1 MARQSKMLRL
11 QIKEDKSMLY
21 KKNGT
26 PRLEQELFKQP
37 TAEYRGTPFW
47 AWNCKLEQKELEW
60 QLEILK
66 KMGFGG
72 AHMHVRTGMATP
84 YLSDEYMEL
93 IKACVKKAKS
103 EDMLAWLYDED
114 RWPSGAAGGLVT
126 KDKRYR
132 ARHILVTPVPYGSG
146 ADKKEPGDG
155 SRVGGE
161 RTENGELL
169 VCFDVE
175 LDQEGYLKGWHMI
188 SEEEPAEHEK
198 WYVYLEQSTE
208 NPWYNNQTYV
218 NTLDKAAIDK
228 FIEVTYESYNRT
240 IADEFDKTVP
250 SIFTDEPQFTHKST
264 LKYATEKADVTLP
277 WTDDLPQTF
286 AAAYDGED
294 ILAGIPELIWDR
306 ADGQVSVIRY
316 HYHDHVCERFTG
328 AFADNC
334 GKWCKE
340 HGLELTGHMMDEPT
354 LASQTK
360 SLGEAMRSYRGF
372 GLPGIDMLCSRFEY
386 TTAKQTQSAVHQ
398 YGREGMLSELYGVTN
413 WDYDFRGHKLHGDW
427 QAALGVTIRVPHLAW
442 VSMAGEAKRDY
453 PASINYQSPWWNQYS
468 MVEDHFARTNTAMT
482 RGKAV
487 VKVGVIHPIESYW
500 LHWGPAEQTALVR
513 SNMDSNFQDMT
524 KWLLFGGIDFD
535 FISESLLPD
544 LCEKADAPLK
554 VGEMAYDVILVPG
567 CETLRSTTLERLESF
582 VEAGGKLIFAG
593 ELPYLENACPSGRG
607 AALAGKAQC
616 IQFTRSA
623 VLKAMESARIVE
635 IRDQTGT
642 LTHNLLYQ
650 MRQDKEGRWL
660 FIAHGREPYNKNIS
674 SCQDLRIRVAGNWKV
689 TLYNTMNGEKE
700 EVDHCIKGDATEIYR
715 RMYDYDSLLL
725 WLEPVAKDDDGEAA
739 PVFAAATKEVQDA
752 SASAENRSAVKAPR
766 IHEIP
771 LTVPYSLS
779 EPNALL
785 LDQAEYALDDGEW
798 QAKEEILRLDD
809 ACRRKLGW
817 PSRKANVAQP
827 WVIKEE
833 AVTHRVHLRFQILS
847 AIAYAGAQLAIED
860 AERIQLIWNGQAVE
874 SKVTGWY
881 VDKSIKTVALP
892 PIMAGENVLEVSIPF
907 GERTNVEWAYL
918 LGDFGVEVFG
928 RYTRIIPARE
938 ELAFGNIT
946 SQGLPFYGGNITYH
960 VPVETEG
967 GSLRVHSSYYKG
979 VLQSVSVDGGK
990 EIPAVY
996 PPYVAE
1002 LGTVEAGKHTV
1013 DLKLYGHR
1021 RNGFG
1026 AVHYANLE
1034 DHYISPVKWRTEG
1047 ESWCYDYMICEEG
1060 IITTP
1065 EIIEE

>member
-1 MARQSKMLRL
+1 
-11 QIKEDKSMLY
+11 MLY

-26 PRLEQELFKQP
+26 PRLEQELFRQP

-66 KMGFGG
+66 QMGFGG

-84 YLSDEYMEL
+84 YLSEEYMEL
-93 IKACVKKAKS
+93 IKACVQKAKS

-132 ARHILVTPVPYGSG
+132 ARHILVTPVSYGGTESKSDLENSAG
-146 ADKKEPGDG
+146 ARAGRP
-155 SRVGGE
+155 
-161 RTENGELL
+161 ENGELL
-169 VCFDVE
+169 ACYDVE
-175 LDQEGYLKGWHMI
+175 LNQDGYLKGWRVI
-188 SEEEPAEHEK
+188 SEEEPANHEK
-198 WYVYLEQSTE
+198 WYVYLELSVE
-208 NPWYNNQTYV
+208 SPWYNNQTYV

-240 IADEFDKTVP
+240 IAEEFDKTVP
-250 SIFTDEPQFTHKST
+250 SIFTDEPQFTAKST

-316 HYHDHVCERFTG
+316 HYHDHVCERFAS

-340 HGLELTGHMMDEPT
+340 HGIELTGHVMAEPT
-354 LASQTK
+354 LLSQTK
-360 SLGEAMRSYRGF
+360 YLGEAMRSYRGF
-372 GLPGIDMLCSRFEY
+372 GLPGIDMLSDHIEY

-413 WDYDFRGHKLHGDW
+413 WDFDFRGHKLYGDW

-442 VSMAGEAKRDY
+442 MSMAGEAKRDY
-453 PASINYQSPWWNQYS
+453 PASISYQSPWWDQYS

-513 SNMDSNFQDMT
+513 NNMDSNFQDMT

-535 FISESLLPD
+535 FISESLLPE
-544 LCEKADAPLK
+544 LCEKPGAPLK

-567 CETLRSTTLERLESF
+567 CETLRSTTLDCLESF
-582 VEAGGKLIFAG
+582 AAAGGKLIFAG
-593 ELPYLENACPSGRG
+593 ELPALENACPSIRG
-607 AALAGKAQC
+607 TELAKNAQC
-616 IQFTRSA
+616 IQFTRNA
-623 VLKAMESARIVE
+623 ILNAMEPVRMVE
-635 IRDQTGT
+635 IRNQTGA
-642 LTHNLLYQ
+642 LTDNLLYQ
-650 MRQDKEGRWL
+650 MRQDGEGRWL
-660 FIAHGREPYNKNIS
+660 FIAHGKEPYNKNIS
-674 SCQDLRIRVAGNWKV
+674 TSQDLRIRVAGNWKV
-689 TLYNTMNGEKE
+689 TLYNTMNGDTE
-700 EVDHCIKGDATEIYR
+700 EIDHCFKGETTEIYR

-725 WLEPVAKDDDGEAA
+725 WLEPAQDTDGEVLEAA
-739 PVFAAATKEVQDA
+739 SVSKEGFKTARTITV
-752 SASAENRSAVKAPR
+752 
-766 IHEIP
+766 P
-771 LTVPYSLS
+771 LTVPYTLS

-798 QAKEEILRLDD
+798 QPREEILRLDD
-809 ACRRKLGW
+809 TCRQKLGW
-817 PSRKANVAQP
+817 PSRKAHVAQP
-827 WVIKEE
+827 WVIEEE
-833 AVTHRVHLRFQILS
+833 AITHTVHLRFRIQS
-847 AIAYAGAQLAIED
+847 AIEYVGAQLAIED
-860 AERIQLIWNGQAVE
+860 AERVRLTWNGQEVE

-881 VDKSIKTVALP
+881 VDKAIKTVTLP
-892 PIMAGENVLEVSIPF
+892 TIKAGENVLEASIPF

-918 LGDFGVEVFG
+918 LGDFGVEAFG
-928 RYTRIIPARE
+928 RYTRIVPARE

-946 SQGLPFYGGNITYH
+946 AQGLPFYGGNITYH
-960 VPVETEG
+960 VPVETMG
-967 GSLRVHSSYYKG
+967 GNLSVHSSYYKG
-979 VLQSVSVDGGK
+979 VLQSVSIDGGK

-996 PPYVAE
+996 PPYVAR
-1002 LGTVEAGKHTV
+1002 LGAVEAGKHTV
-1013 DLKLYGHR
+1013 DIKLYGHR

-1026 AVHYANLE
+1026 AVHNADLE
-1034 DHYISPVKWRTEG
+1034 DHYISPKKWRTDG
-1047 ESWCYDYMICEEG
+1047 ERWCYDYMLCEEG

-1065 EIIEE
+1065 EIIEN